1 MRVQLPGSKKWHF
14 EWLISDKIS
23 ENVDLVAGH
32 GKSGT
37 LDYFY
42 YSKEEK

>member
-1 MRVQLPGSKKWHF
+1 MRVQLQGCEKRHF

-23 ENVDLVAGH
+23 ENVDLVARH

-42 YSKEEK
+42 YSKKEK